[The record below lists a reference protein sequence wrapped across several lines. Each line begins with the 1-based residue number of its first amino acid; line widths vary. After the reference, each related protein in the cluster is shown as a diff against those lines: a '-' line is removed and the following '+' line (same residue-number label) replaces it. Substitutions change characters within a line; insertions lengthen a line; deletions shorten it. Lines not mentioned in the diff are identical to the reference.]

1 VALWKDRLEDDG
13 ALYASDP
20 ALRRIADAAVSGA
33 LQGLRRAFLEG
44 DLTRQWR
51 AQLLLELARL
61 LRKDLRRGAW
71 GRLAAEDSATSAAG
85 APDPRP
91 ARPLARADPAGLIV
105 RME

>member
-13 ALYASDP
+13 ALHASEP
-20 ALRRIADAAVSGA
+20 ALRRIADAAVSDA

-61 LRKDLRRGAW
+61 LRVDLQRGAW
-71 GRLAAEDSATSAAG
+71 SRLAPNDRRQLRRALLTLGLLAHSR
-85 APDPRP
+85 API
-91 ARPLARADPAGLIV
+91 PLA
-105 RME
+105 